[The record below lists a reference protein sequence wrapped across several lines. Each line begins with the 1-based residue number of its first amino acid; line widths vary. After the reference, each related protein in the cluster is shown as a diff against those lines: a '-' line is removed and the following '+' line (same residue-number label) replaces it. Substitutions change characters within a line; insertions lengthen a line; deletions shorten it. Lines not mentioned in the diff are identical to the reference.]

1 MPEMAARTVR
11 VEDLDSRTPSPV
23 RALDLYAVLA
33 AAALACVVYVG
44 ALLTG
49 VALAPGAAAAAV
61 AAAPVCAAF
70 ALALLGQRSRGEADD
85 GLAWFTAGLTVA
97 LAAMALHLVALPEVS
112 PGGGPLRTGTQS
124 WSALFLLFHLAPG
137 LGAAAG
143 ALGAPARWRWPATG
157 AGVLVA
163 LLLAGDRLPL
173 PVLTRP
179 DGTFTAA
186 RLVGEWVGVA
196 VMVACA
202 GVWVLRVGRTPQAVR
217 GWVAVALSLAT
228 YDLVLNALAGARFT
242 PLWWGSLSLLVA
254 TYAVL
259 ALGLLRAALNQLRDL
274 ETYTSAELGR
284 REGQLSTALTRTRQL
299 LRCSEDLAQAVT
311 PEEVATALAADIA
324 AMTGLPRVAVVA
336 EQEGGRLVAL
346 GTAGHGGELAAWAHR
361 VDWAAPL
368 PAPRS
373 LLSGESV
380 FLPTGQD
387 VHERFPDLAGTP
399 LSTARALAALPLV
412 VRGEPI
418 AVVVVW
424 DVAPVDWTPSLRELL
439 AGLAAQGGQAL
450 ARARAFEEATAAAT
464 ALQTSLLPSVLPQRA
479 GLALAVRY
487 APGLPGPG
495 NRSGGG
501 VGGDWYDCVEVD
513 DHRVALVV
521 GDVMGKGLHAAA
533 LMGQMRTTVRALTAI
548 DPSPRVVLAALD
560 RVTRD
565 VSDDVITTVAYVL
578 LDTDAGSAR
587 VGRAGHLPPLLVGP
601 DGSVRALE
609 AGGSPP
615 LGAPVQEWAQSEVEV
630 PAGSLLVL
638 YSDGLVES
646 RRTGLEPGLGDLAD
660 AVAALAATGADVDRM
675 AGAVMD
681 RLVGAERDDDV
692 TLLLVRLVGASLPAQ
707 GAPASAG

>member
-1 MPEMAARTVR
+1 MPDMAARTVR

-23 RALDLYAVLA
+23 RRLDLYAVLA
-33 AAALACVVYVG
+33 AAALACVVYVA

-49 VALAPGAAAAAV
+49 VALAPGVAVAAI
-61 AAAPVCAAF
+61 AAAPVCATF
-70 ALALLGQRSRGEADD
+70 ALALLWQRSRGESDD

-97 LAAMALHLVALPEVS
+97 VATMALHLVALPEVS
-112 PGGGPLRTGTQS
+112 PSGGPLRTGTQS
-124 WSALFLLFHLAPG
+124 WATLFLLFHLAPA

-143 ALGAPARWRWPATG
+143 ALGAPPRWRWPATG
-157 AGVLVA
+157 AGVLTA
-163 LLLAGDRLPL
+163 LLVAGDRLPL
-173 PVLTRP
+173 PVLIRP
-179 DGTFTAA
+179 DGTFTPA
-186 RLVGEWVGVA
+186 RLVSEWAVVA
-196 VMVACA
+196 AMAVCA
-202 GVWVLRVGRTPQAVR
+202 AVWVLRVGRTPQAVR
-217 GWVAVALSLAT
+217 GWIAVALSLAT

-242 PLWWGSLSLLVA
+242 PLWWGSVSLRVA

-259 ALGLLRAALNQLRDL
+259 AFGLLRAALNQLRDL
-274 ETYTSAELGR
+274 ETYASAELGR
-284 REGQLSTALTRTRQL
+284 REGQLSSALTRTRQL
-299 LRCSEDLAQAVT
+299 LRCSEDLALAVT

-336 EQEGGRLVAL
+336 ELDGRLIAL
-346 GTAGHGGELAAWAHR
+346 GTAGYGGDLAAWAHR

-368 PAPRS
+368 PAPRA

-380 FLPTGQD
+380 FLPTAPD
-387 VHERFPDLAGTP
+387 VQERFPGLAGTP
-399 LSTARALAALPLV
+399 LSSAQALAALPLV

-424 DVAPVDWTPSLRELL
+424 DVAPVDWTPAVRELL

-450 ARARAFEEATAAAT
+450 ARARAFEETTAAAT

-487 APGLPGPG
+487 TPGHPAPGH
-495 NRSGGG
+495 RSGGG

-533 LMGQMRTTVRALTAI
+533 VMGQMRTTVRALTAI

-565 VSDDVITTVAYVL
+565 LSDDVITTVAYVL
-578 LDTDAGSAR
+578 LDTDTGSAQ

-601 DGSVRALE
+601 DGTVRTLE

-615 LGAPVQEWAQSEVEV
+615 LGAPVREWAQSEVDV

-646 RRTGLEPGLGDLAD
+646 RRTGLEPGLGDLSD
-660 AVAALAATGADVDRM
+660 AVSGLASAGTDVERM

-681 RLVGAERDDDV
+681 RLAGAERDDDI

-707 GAPASAG
+707 GSPASAG